1 MTGLQD
7 FQDRQAQVHLIYL
20 VNPAN
25 PVILSKMNVSYM
37 RTTPPLIL
45 ASQSPRRAEL
55 LREAR
60 IDFEQRSPP
69 FADPDQPPA
78 HLRGDEAEAYA
89 ASLAAQKARSLAAV
103 LTGSAVILAA
113 DTICVDDHGEL
124 VGKPRDRAHA
134 WEMLRSFIETEHRV
148 LTGVSLL
155 RVGSDEQAIES
166 FADVAVVRFGSVG
179 EFELDAYLDTD
190 DWQGKAGG
198 YNLFDRQAA
207 GWPIE
212 VEGDPTT
219 VVGLPMRRLVPMLKS
234 SLHSSP

>member
-1 MTGLQD
+1 
-7 FQDRQAQVHLIYL
+7 
-20 VNPAN
+20 
-25 PVILSKMNVSYM
+25 MNHA
-37 RTTPPLIL
+37 PPLIL
-45 ASQSPRRAEL
+45 ASQSPRRAL
-55 LREAR
+55 LLAEAGVA
-60 IDFEQRSPP
+60 FEQRSPP
-69 FADPDQPPA
+69 FADPDQPPG

-89 ASLAAQKARSLAAV
+89 ASLAEQKARSMAEV
-103 LTGSAVILAA
+103 LTGSALILAA
-113 DTICVDDHGEL
+113 DTICVDDRGAL

-134 WEMLRSFIETEHRV
+134 LAMLRSFIETEHRV

-155 RVGSDEQAIES
+155 RVGGDEHAIES
-166 FADVAVVRFGSVG
+166 FADVAAVRFGSVG
-179 EFELDAYLDTD
+179 QAGLDAYLETD

-234 SLHSSP
+234 SLHSSL